1 MTGRLVVTGVAGL
14 IGSHLARALLER
26 GQEVVGVDDLSLGRE
41 ANLEDLRGHPSFR
54 FHRADVRD
62 EGRMGEAARGAT
74 TVVHLAALKIPR
86 YDGYLKMLEVNV
98 RGTEVVLE
106 CARREKARM
115 VFASTDDVYG
125 KNPDPSFGEESALV
139 LGDSKVN
146 RWAAAASKIYGE
158 HLCFGFAESHAIPVS
173 IIRYAGVYG
182 PTYQLSKLSGPQ
194 DIFIYAALTEEPM
207 PIHGD
212 GTQTRPFAHVADAAE
227 ATLRVLDAPYAEGEV
242 VNVGAAGTFV
252 VRKAVSQAKLR
263 AELNRRLPF
272 KAELM
277 ICPGGDLQNLVW
289 TDPFAGQPSPKGA
302 KRFVT
307 ILAKRPR
314 TLPRLPILRPDGGA
328 WQVKVVGVTGKF
340 AVSLWRRLGRSIVYP
355 NEVVEKALGVPATTR
370 NWSTIEAIRD
380 ILEE

>member
-1 MTGRLVVTGVAGL
+1 VTARVLMTGVAGL

-173 IIRYAGVYG
+173 IIRYSGIYG
-182 PTYQLSKLSGPQ
+182 PTYQLSRLSGPQ
-194 DIFIYAALTEEPM
+194 DIFIYSALTDQPM

-212 GTQTRPFAHVADAAE
+212 GTQTRPFAHVSDAVE
-227 ATLRVLDAPYAEGEV
+227 ATLRMLEAPYAEGEV
-242 VNVGAAGTFV
+242 VNVGAADHLSIVNLAYLVWRLAGARSRPRLRFV
-252 VRKAVSQAKLR
+252 PYTDFSRGYEDPRQ
-263 AELNRRLPF
+263 RRVDTT
-272 KAELM
+272 KAECLLGHRPAM
-277 ICPGGDLQNLVW
+277 DLTRGMQLQVEWFRHRLDRIRQANPG
-289 TDPFAGQPSPKGA
+289 F
-302 KRFVT
+302 
-307 ILAKRPR
+307 
-314 TLPRLPILRPDGGA
+314 
-328 WQVKVVGVTGKF
+328 
-340 AVSLWRRLGRSIVYP
+340 SLEDQG
-355 NEVVEKALGVPATTR
+355 
-370 NWSTIEAIRD
+370 
-380 ILEE
+380 